1 MAGIS
6 DPKKDVDV
14 AEINDAIAYQLPMW
28 AEGLGLADEGQG
40 GRWVESGKMDAQHVN
55 LSGGMLNGNPIMLG
69 GLARALE
76 AILQLKGEAGD
87 RQVEGVK
94 KAVAH
99 GTTGAA
105 GQHHAVI
112 ILEKQGV

>member
-6 DPKKDVDV
+6 SPKDTFDL
-14 AEINDAIAYQLPMW
+14 AEINDACAYQLPMW

-40 GRWVESGKMDAQHVN
+40 GQWVDSGAMDSQNIN
-55 LSGGMLNGNPIMLG
+55 LSGGMLNGNPLMLG
-69 GLARALE
+69 GLARSLE
-76 AILQLKGEAGD
+76 AVLQLKGEAGD
-87 RQVEGVK
+87 RQVEGAK

-105 GQHHAVI
+105 GQHHAVLV
-112 ILEKQGV
+112 LEK